1 MKGIIFVEFL
11 EMVEGIIGAE
21 ATEELIEESNLPS
34 KGVYTTV
41 GTYDD
46 AEIVSLLV
54 NLQKRTNLP
63 IPDLLQTFGAY

>member
-34 KGVYTTV
+34 KGCLLYTSPSPR
-41 GTYDD
+41 D
-46 AEIVSLLV
+46 A
-54 NLQKRTNLP
+54 
-63 IPDLLQTFGAY
+63 